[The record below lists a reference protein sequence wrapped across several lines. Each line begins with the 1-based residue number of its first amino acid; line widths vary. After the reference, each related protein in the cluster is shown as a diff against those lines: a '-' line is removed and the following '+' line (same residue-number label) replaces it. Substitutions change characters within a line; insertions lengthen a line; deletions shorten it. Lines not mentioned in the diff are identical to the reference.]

1 MTKRNRET
9 LKKRFGDGEM
19 PSSADFADLI
29 ESVLNIH
36 DDGILYNDRD
46 GLRLTQIGPN
56 RVLSLYGAIEEK
68 SPVWSFGLDTHRS
81 CLTLDVGQRR
91 GRREDAR
98 GDDDDGGGYAVLTLL
113 APDDD
118 AGAGSDRARVGI
130 NTRAPRHELD
140 VNGVVASTGRIGAA
154 GASVDADAEWHRIGG
169 PYQGCTALE
178 IMAGVGRPKEGKYAL
193 LHAYAL
199 RTFDA
204 KGEITY
210 HQAHYGSRRHRMQ
223 LRWVDDD
230 SKNGN
235 YYLELRVNCAY
246 GAGTAIRYYLTT
258 LWFDPLMR
266 ECGAAAAETGAA

>member
-1 MTKRNRET
+1 MAKRNRET
-9 LKKRFGDGEM
+9 LKKRFGDGEL
-19 PSSADFADLI
+19 PSAADFSDLI

-36 DDGILYNDRD
+36 DDGIVHNERD

-68 SPVWSFGLDTHRS
+68 SPVWAFGLDTHRS

-91 GRREDAR
+91 GRR
-98 GDDDDGGGYAVLTLL
+98 DDVAGEDDGGGYAVLTML
-113 APDDD
+113 APEGEGGD
-118 AGAGSDRARVGI
+118 AKVGV

-140 VNGVVASTGRIGAA
+140 VNGVIAATGRIGAH
-154 GASVDADAEWHRIGG
+154 GASIDADAEWHRIGG

-178 IMAGVGRPKEGKYAL
+178 VMAGVGRPKEGKYAL

-230 SKNGN
+230 AKTGN
-235 YYLELRVNCAY
+235 YFLEMRVNCAY
-246 GAGTAIRYYLTT
+246 GEGTAIRYYLTT
-258 LWFDPLMR
+258 LWFDPTMS
-266 ECGAAAAETGAA
+266 ECAVPVGGDA